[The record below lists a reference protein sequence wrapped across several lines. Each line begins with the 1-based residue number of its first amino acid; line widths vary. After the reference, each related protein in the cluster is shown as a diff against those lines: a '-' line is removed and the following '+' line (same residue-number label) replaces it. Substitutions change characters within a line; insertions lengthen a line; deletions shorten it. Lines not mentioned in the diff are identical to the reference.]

1 MSAAPP
7 LIEFDRVTYVRG
19 ESAVL
24 HDVSLRIAEGEHT
37 AIVGRNGAG
46 KSSLIQLLT
55 HEAYPLAPADGSS
68 PIRVFG
74 RDRWDVFA
82 LRSRLGIVTG
92 DLHDRL
98 TGGTWVARVSG
109 LEAVVSGF
117 LASHALFDHQQVQPA
132 MWDEALRAL
141 ERVGAAHLAGKRL
154 DHMST
159 GEARRVLIARALV
172 RTPDALILDE
182 PTTGL
187 DVVARHQFMERVR
200 EIASGGVTIVLV
212 TQHLDEIFPEIG
224 RVLVIHEGRIVED
237 GPKQHVMR
245 GPVLER
251 AFGAPLVVEEH
262 EGYYDVRPGRGRRQ
276 PAHEAVPYGTLTRP

>member
-1 MSAAPP
+1 MERPP
-7 LIEFDRVTYVRG
+7 LIELDQVSYVRG
-19 ESAVL
+19 ETAVI
-24 HDVSLRIAEGEHT
+24 DRVSLRIDCGEHT
-37 AIVGRNGAG
+37 AIVGRNGSG

-55 HEAYPLAPADGSS
+55 HEGYPLAPADGHA
-68 PIRVFG
+68 PIRIFG

-92 DLHDRL
+92 ELHDRL
-98 TGGTWVARVSG
+98 TAGTWVGRVSG
-109 LEAVVSGF
+109 LDAVVSGF
-117 LASHALFDHQQVQPA
+117 LASHAVFDHHQVTPDMVQDA
-132 MWDEALRAL
+132 ERAL
-141 ERVGAAHLAGKRL
+141 ERVGATDLARKRL

-187 DVVARHQFMERVR
+187 DVVARHEFMERVR
-200 EIASGGVTIVLV
+200 AIAREGVTIVLV

-224 RVLVIHEGRIVED
+224 RVVLIHDGRVADD
-237 GPKQHVMR
+237 GPKDAVLR
-245 GPVLER
+245 GQTIQR

-262 EGYYDVRPGRGRRQ
+262 DGYYDIRPGRSARLSTRRDSRS
-276 PAHEAVPYGTLTRP
+276 ARR

>member
-1 MSAAPP
+1 MSPSLP
-7 LIEFDRVTYVRG
+7 IIEFEHVTYVRG
-19 ESAVL
+19 DTVVL
-24 HDVSLRIAEGEHT
+24 HDVSLRIHQGEHT

-74 RDRWDVFA
+74 RDRWDVFT

-92 DLHDRL
+92 ELHDRF
-98 TGGTWVARVSG
+98 TGGTWVARVNG

-117 LASHALFDHQQVQPA
+117 LASHALFEHQHVQPA
-132 MWDEALRAL
+132 MWEEAARAL

-187 DVVARHQFMERVR
+187 DVVARHDFMERVR
-200 EIASGGVTIVLV
+200 EIAASGVTIVLV

-224 RVLVIHEGRIVED
+224 RVLVIHEGRIAED
-237 GPKQHVMR
+237 GPKTTVMS

-262 EGYYDVRPGRGRRQ
+262 EGYYDIRPERRSMR
-276 PAHEAVPYGTLTRP
+276 PIAGGATR